1 MGNTNSIAEQDAEDD
16 LRELLIAT
24 GLREPT
30 GRPSRDPQPSD
41 QAAVPWASM
50 PPYGYAPVTQSAML
64 PYQMPSAYP
73 SYFTPPSILPPPSYP
88 AIGWNAPPPMPGGWP
103 VTPSLP
109 VAYYN
114 LTPYNAG
121 MPYIASSSPY
131 GLLGA
136 PTHFPMTLPPSPY
149 TTFAP
154 SPLTTFPTAPVRMRS
169 PSPPPVIPP
178 LPETYTQSSSPR
190 SILSEI
196 PAVENHSRASP
207 WRTSEPVSSELAMPQ
222 ISAFPQP
229 EKPRHMLASQ
239 PSFDS
244 EISIFIPPHPSYFRD
259 SPVHH
264 ATSTT
269 NASVHS
275 AVPFHRLHEEAPAE
289 SVSATDLIVEEAT
302 RCDTPDNSRIA
313 ERGRAEEMSL
323 SIVTLQSDDSLLLR
337 TVGLRP
343 IVDAESSDNN
353 SALTE
358 IIVDSP
364 PSTASNPH
372 DMDVRYRRV
381 RFSPLAGN
389 SLDDSGVSD
398 YASETSDDVSPP
410 VTQEQVDDP
419 AETDEDGFDSVPGS
433 LLSFRTWPPVSSGAR
448 RRLRPTYR
456 MMRALERGVYP
467 GNALGISLEDGT
479 SMLSQYASDTSELYA
494 EDIRYGNMNPRPEVG
509 SQSSAETIRVIPST
523 PQLSSSSTQFSP
535 VIPPRP
541 PPSSS
546 ATAYTSLSMPSSP
559 QGSEAESMA
568 SPAASSTMTDQ
579 ESPSPAGPL
588 HASLTAMTGFVIGK
602 RFRKMFRTQPSAK
615 PTSENEALPHR
626 STSSSKM
633 DRQIGICRGRK
644 SDILALDSSWDDAR
658 LFVELGKSYDK
669 LRAWRKWLSLRGLKS
684 ITLVVDADIE
694 KIIYPYRVG
703 PTKVT
708 AHRNMRLRWYL
719 EHPEKLKDK
728 DEFVRI
734 VTQHPGLGI
743 EFVERWQ
750 PSRITIVIATLVTL
764 SLVVALAYSEVTG
777 DIVTGFTVAAYMTS
791 AYSVCLVLVGVMN
804 LVDF

>member
-1 MGNTNSIAEQDAEDD
+1 MGWLGGGALVDIIIAVAMYILVQRNVRLTYAFQLHKSRRGERERHILLNRLIKHIVGSGIVTAGVALLVLVLYIYSFYAHAALADCPYANTVLISLNNRDLGPTQDSVSFQEPPLKTVGEQFLCCARQWGVAELDGRAVDREGERKTSKFVQKVLEVMFFIKPCSCQPVSCLPANTCGGVDRCMEATYLESPGRSSLTGTSPVNMGNTNSIAEQDAEDD

-88 AIGWNAPPPMPGGWP
+88 AIGWNAPPPMP
-103 VTPSLP
+103 
-109 VAYYN
+109 
-114 LTPYNAG
+114 
-121 MPYIASSSPY
+121 
-131 GLLGA
+131 
-136 PTHFPMTLPPSPY
+136 
-149 TTFAP
+149 
-154 SPLTTFPTAPVRMRS
+154 
-169 PSPPPVIPP
+169 
-178 LPETYTQSSSPR
+178 
-190 SILSEI
+190 
-196 PAVENHSRASP
+196 
-207 WRTSEPVSSELAMPQ
+207 
-222 ISAFPQP
+222 
-229 EKPRHMLASQ
+229 
-239 PSFDS
+239 
-244 EISIFIPPHPSYFRD
+244 
-259 SPVHH
+259 
-264 ATSTT
+264 
-269 NASVHS
+269 
-275 AVPFHRLHEEAPAE
+275 
-289 SVSATDLIVEEAT
+289 
-302 RCDTPDNSRIA
+302 
-313 ERGRAEEMSL
+313 
-323 SIVTLQSDDSLLLR
+323 
-337 TVGLRP
+337 
-343 IVDAESSDNN
+343 
-353 SALTE
+353 
-358 IIVDSP
+358 
-364 PSTASNPH
+364 
-372 DMDVRYRRV
+372 
-381 RFSPLAGN
+381 
-389 SLDDSGVSD
+389 
-398 YASETSDDVSPP
+398 
-410 VTQEQVDDP
+410 EQVDDP

-777 DIVTGFTVAAYMTS
+777 DIVTGFTVAAYALYLS
-791 AYSVCLVLVGVMN
+791 A
-804 LVDF
+804 